1 MFAQPFDHSFNDLF
15 NQYVNMD
22 NAGVDG
28 NKDVSFP
35 GDLDQIF
42 QLDSLSSDCG
52 EHSSPASTTKQP
64 HPTAPA
70 WSKDFWCLPQDADSS
85 AGQDHFSFQ
94 QDTTVHPSAVSDLSV
109 NHLETPQTDCPPETH
124 SSPSTPPA
132 TPSRKPKSALVT
144 PKSIRRHREPND
156 RRALMRKQSF
166 SPSLSRSSQVQ
177 RSRMAHPEAWQ
188 RFQNFGFRNSDD
200 RLPLSPPPSDIII
213 QQENFPADNSAA
225 HLSRPEGPT
234 EMASHY
240 DSGIF
245 NQSPAIS
252 MPSPSAN
259 ALARQQQRYLSQSNN
274 STLTSSS
281 PPSTDDIFSSPHSS
295 DPQSMSSWHS
305 DSLGSSGIPYTPEL
319 HGHESQA
326 WWSPMTS
333 RVAQRQ
339 PSYQQMVTSPAA
351 QRPVQNPAGQNDM
364 LQGGL
369 MIQLDPS
376 SFDLPGTTPSFASCA
391 MPSAPN
397 GHENRSY
404 SHSTTAPVDSS
415 SFMTPQVPP
424 MPSRSPS
431 LSPGSGSPKSGSMMM
446 HNGNGVRTPPR
457 RSYGRKL
464 SSNSMTAP
472 KPVKGLSGSSGSPKG
487 SNRSVTVSFVNFTA
501 HDSQKILGGVA
512 PSGSSKTKA
521 RREQEARD
529 RRRKLSEAAL
539 LAVRRAG
546 GDVEALE
553 AILC

>member
-1 MFAQPFDHSFNDLF
+1 M
-15 NQYVNMD
+15 
-22 NAGVDG
+22 
-28 NKDVSFP
+28 
-35 GDLDQIF
+35 
-42 QLDSLSSDCG
+42 
-52 EHSSPASTTKQP
+52 
-64 HPTAPA
+64 
-70 WSKDFWCLPQDADSS
+70 
-85 AGQDHFSFQ
+85 
-94 QDTTVHPSAVSDLSV
+94 
-109 NHLETPQTDCPPETH
+109 TP
-124 SSPSTPPA
+124 
-132 TPSRKPKSALVT
+132 
-144 PKSIRRHREPND
+144 
-156 RRALMRKQSF
+156 
-166 SPSLSRSSQVQ
+166 
-177 RSRMAHPEAWQ
+177 
-188 RFQNFGFRNSDD
+188 
-200 RLPLSPPPSDIII
+200 
-213 QQENFPADNSAA
+213 
-225 HLSRPEGPT
+225 
-234 EMASHY
+234 HY

-259 ALARQQQRYLSQSNN
+259 AMARQQQRYLSQSNN
-274 STLTSSS
+274 STLTTSS
-281 PPSTDDIFSSPHSS
+281 PPSTDDIFPSPHSS

-305 DSLGSSGIPYTPEL
+305 DSLGSTGLPYTPDI
-319 HGHESQA
+319 HGHDAQA

-351 QRPVQNPAGQNDM
+351 QRPVQNPASQNDM

-376 SFDLPGTTPSFASCA
+376 SFDLSGTNPSFASCG

-397 GHENRSY
+397 GHETRPY
-404 SHSTTAPVDSS
+404 SHNTTASVDSS

-424 MPSRSPS
+424 MQSRSPS
-431 LSPGSGSPKSGSMMM
+431 LSPGTSGSPRSGSTM
-446 HNGNGVRTPPR
+446 HNGNGVRSSPPR
-457 RSYGRKL
+457 RGYGRKL

-487 SNRSVTVSFVNFTA
+487 NNKSVTVSFVNFTA